1 MQIKPQLKPTI
12 VLTTVDRKQT
22 FSPVASLTP
31 PINQQQHN
39 YYCYYLF

>member
-22 FSPVASLTP
+22 LSPVASLTP
-31 PINQQQHN
+31 VNQQQYS
-39 YYCYYLF
+39 YYFA